1 MQEFIGEAK
10 GADLRCF
17 VVGDQV
23 VASMQRQAPEG
34 DFRSNLHAGGTA
46 VAAKA
51 SRAEQQVAVRSA
63 KALGLSVCGGPDPAR
78 ARWCWRS
85 TPRRGW
91 RISRLRGRCG
101 HAHHR
106 ARREAEK
113 P

>member
-63 KALGLSVCGGPDPAR
+63 RRWACRCAGGPDPLR
-78 ARWCWRS
+78 AHSLVLEVNS
-85 TPRRGW
+85 TPG
-91 RISRLRGRCG
+91 LEDQAACG
-101 HAHHR
+101 
-106 ARREAEK
+106 
-113 P
+113 

>member
-1 MQEFIGEAK
+1 MPRAAIVEALRGLYANFLMQEFIGEAK

-34 DFRSNLHAGGTA
+34 DFRSKPARRGTA

-63 KALGLSVCGGPDPAR
+63 KALGLSSA
-78 ARWCWRS
+78 AW
-85 TPRRGW
+85 T
-91 RISRLRGRCG
+91 
-101 HAHHR
+101 
-106 ARREAEK
+106 
-113 P
+113 